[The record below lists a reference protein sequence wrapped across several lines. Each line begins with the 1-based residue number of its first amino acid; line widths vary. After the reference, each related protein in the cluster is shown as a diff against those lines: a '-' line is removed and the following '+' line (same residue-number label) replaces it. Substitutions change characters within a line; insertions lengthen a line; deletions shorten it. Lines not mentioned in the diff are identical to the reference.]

1 LKILN
6 HLTRNNNL
14 YFSPRNKLTAL
25 QLETGLKVK
34 GTVETLIELM
44 RRPKVEED
52 LKVAILDYQQII
64 DSLHKRI

>member
-1 LKILN
+1 MKILN
-6 HLTRNNNL
+6 HLIRNNNL
-14 YFSPRNKLTAL
+14 YFSPRNKLTAPL
-25 QLETGLKVK
+25 SETGLKVK

-52 LKVAILDYQQII
+52 LKVVILDFQQII

>member
-34 GTVETLIELM
+34 GPVETLIELM
-44 RRPKVEED
+44 RRLKVEED
-52 LKVAILDYQQII
+52 LKVVILDFQQII

>member
-1 LKILN
+1 MKILN
-6 HLTRNNNL
+6 HLIRNNNL
-14 YFSPRNKLTAL
+14 YFSPRNKLTAPL
-25 QLETGLKVK
+25 SETGLKVK

-52 LKVAILDYQQII
+52 LKVVILDFLQII

>member
-6 HLTRNNNL
+6 HLIRNNNL
-14 YFSPRNKLTAL
+14 YFSPRNKSTAPL
-25 QLETGLKVK
+25 SETGLKVK
-34 GTVETLIELM
+34 GTVETLIEPM

-52 LKVAILDYQQII
+52 LKVAILDFQQII